1 MKKNNKLINFK
12 KLEKVRF
19 NIDKIDIQL
28 LKLLSKRK
36 KEVLKVV
43 KYKPK
48 SKIVD
53 KKRIASMLKKRVSI
67 GKKLNIEKFIIT
79 NIWLSMINS
88 FIKLERKK
96 YK

>member
-1 MKKNNKLINFK
+1 MKKNNKLINLK
-12 KLEKVRF
+12 KLEKVRL

>member
-1 MKKNNKLINFK
+1 MKKNNKLINLK

-19 NIDKIDIQL
+19 NIDRIDIQL
-28 LKLLSKRK
+28 LKLLAKRK

>member
-1 MKKNNKLINFK
+1 MKKNNKLTNLK

-53 KKRIASMLKKRVSI
+53 KKRIASMLKKRVRI

>member
-1 MKKNNKLINFK
+1 MKKNNKLINLK

-53 KKRIASMLKKRVSI
+53 KKRIASMLKKRVRI

>member
-1 MKKNNKLINFK
+1 MKKNNKLTNLK
-12 KLEKVRF
+12 KLEKARF

>member
-1 MKKNNKLINFK
+1 MKKNNKLTNLK